1 MRINI
6 CSSVYHPQIWHLLSI
21 CLVAISVL
29 YQSLYNTSGLFD
41 FDNSLNDLMSYSS
54 LLRSNLILCFRIF
67 HVRMSNSSGIYWG
80 FNEFGNINR
89 TSLND
94 YAPWPLWEQI
104 LGIVYYFSIS
114 VIGILGRSVLIILLQ
129 GPGLLG
135 VSPQPP
141 LLVSREFY

>member
-1 MRINI
+1 
-6 CSSVYHPQIWHLLSI
+6 
-21 CLVAISVL
+21 
-29 YQSLYNTSGLFD
+29 
-41 FDNSLNDLMSYSS
+41 
-54 LLRSNLILCFRIF
+54 
-67 HVRMSNSSGIYWG
+67 MSNSSGIYWG

-129 GPGLLG
+129 GIVRGEPPPPPFVTFRRNLLKFG
-135 VSPQPP
+135 PKSHT
-141 LLVSREFY
+141 SRQDEIARAIIL